1 MQRTRMPKVFG
12 GAIVALGLAAVMATE
27 PVHALDFSLHGY
39 LREYL
44 SINLENKPEP
54 NHHGDNIGGAG
65 SLSMARSVLKL
76 DADLQFDAFYVK
88 AVGRFSRENRT
99 PYLEELEKTAAAG
112 AFPGGHIVRE
122 EYNEDALRE
131 LYVGFDLGSSAHLI
145 LGKQQVVWGESDF
158 FRATDVIN
166 GFDLRWRSNLE
177 RENEET
183 RSPLWLANLTVAVP
197 YTEAQLQFIFRP
209 GWDRSRDV
217 VTQRDLFGSRYSG
230 AGYRGVNSLGAAPYN
245 FHNST
250 GDTDDANYGVRWTHS
265 LFDHALDYSLL
276 YYRGVNREPIINST
290 AIEAST
296 ITAGNP
302 FGSPILPMGEAP
314 ANGISDTIFPKIDTF
329 GLTFT
334 SDISSQALVLRGEI
348 AYVPNQPYNI
358 GTDFN
363 LALPSIIFP
372 PFMNFGPIPLGT
384 VPGLGGIVEKA
395 TLRPMIGFD
404 KTIRW
409 TQDIL
414 KTQRPS
420 LWTVEVFDQWI
431 LNYDRDDDIV
441 EVFGYGASVRQ
452 HQPIFTTTLSLN
464 YAHDHINPSVA
475 LLYDLNFGDAILVP
489 ALEYKFGD
497 HWRFYTEASIFL
509 PAHGVKKS
517 QGEVENDT
525 HILGTG
531 GNGSQLTMRVTYQ
544 F

>member
-1 MQRTRMPKVFG
+1 MKHVWNPVSLVGASVGVITLAVAMSATAADFG
-12 GAIVALGLAAVMATE
+12 
-27 PVHALDFSLHGY
+27 LHGY
-39 LREYL
+39 AREYL

-54 NHHGDNIGGAG
+54 NAHGDAIGGAG
-65 SLSMARSVLKL
+65 MLSMARSVVKL
-76 DADLQFDAFYVK
+76 DADATLGNVYLK

-122 EYNEDALRE
+122 EYNEESLRE
-131 LYVGFDLGSSAHLI
+131 LYAAFDFGSAAHLV
-145 LGKQQVVWGESDF
+145 LGKQQVACGESDF

-183 RSPLWLANLTVAVP
+183 RSPLWMVNLTVSVP

-217 VTQRDLFGSRYSG
+217 ITQRDLFGSRYSG

-245 FHNST
+245 FHNPA

-265 LFDHALDYSLL
+265 LFDHLLDYSLL
-276 YYRGVNREPIINST
+276 YYRGVNREPIINSS

-296 ITAGNP
+296 ITAGTP
-302 FGSPILPMGEAP
+302 FGTPVSPIGEAP
-314 ANGISDTIFPKIDTF
+314 GNGISDIIFPKIETF

-348 AYVPNQPYNI
+348 AYVPNQPYNV
-358 GTDFN
+358 GTNFN
-363 LALPSIIFP
+363 LALPGLFFGGP
-372 PFMNFGPIPLGT
+372 PGSVVPLGN
-384 VPGLGGIVEKA
+384 VPGLGGIVEKT

-431 LNYDRDDDIV
+431 LNYRRSDDIV
-441 EVFGYGASVRQ
+441 EVFGYGASTRE

-464 YAHDHINPSVA
+464 YDHDHINPSIA
-475 LLYDLNFGDAILVP
+475 LLYDLNFGDAIVVP
-489 ALEYKFGD
+489 ALEYRFGD

-509 PAHGVKKS
+509 PAHGVKRNQS
-517 QGEVENDT
+517 EVENDT

-531 GNGSQLTMRVTYQ
+531 GNNSQLTMRVTYQ

>member
-1 MQRTRMPKVFG
+1 MNNR
-12 GAIVALGLAAVMATE
+12 
-27 PVHALDFSLHGY
+27 PVHALIKIGLAIPLCAVLLPVSASAAEFSLHGY
-39 LREYL
+39 AREYV

-54 NHHGDNIGGAG
+54 NADGDDIGGAG
-65 SLSMARSVLKL
+65 AVAMARTVLKL
-76 DADLQFDAFYVK
+76 DADANFGLFYLK

-99 PYLEELEKTAAAG
+99 PFLEELEETAQAG
-112 AFPGGHIVRE
+112 VFPGGDIVRD
-122 EYNEDALRE
+122 EYNEESLRE

-183 RSPLWLANLTVAVP
+183 RSPLWMANLTVAVP

-217 VTQRDLFGSRYSG
+217 ITQRDLFGSRYSG

-245 FHNST
+245 FHNSA

-276 YYRGVNREPIINST
+276 YYRGVNREAIVNST

-296 ITAGNP
+296 ITGSNP
-302 FGSPILPMGEAP
+302 FGSPIAPMGEAP
-314 ANGISDTIFPKIDTF
+314 VNGISEIIFPKIDTF

-334 SDISSQALVLRGEI
+334 SDISSQSLVLRGEV
-348 AYVPNQPYNI
+348 AYVPNQPYNV
-358 GTDFN
+358 GTNFN
-363 LALPSIIFP
+363 LALPGLFFGGP
-372 PFMNFGPIPLGT
+372 PGSAVPLGT
-384 VPGLGGIVEKA
+384 VPGLGGIIEKA

-404 KTIRW
+404 KTVHW

-431 LNYDRDDDIV
+431 VNYDRDDDIV
-441 EVFGYGASVRQ
+441 EVFGYGASARE

-464 YAHDHINPSVA
+464 YAHDHFNPSIA

-489 ALEYKFGD
+489 AFEYKFGD

-509 PAHGVKKS
+509 PAHGVKRN
-517 QGEVENDT
+517 QNEVENDT

-531 GNGSQLTMRVTYQ
+531 GNNSQLLMRVTYL

>member
-1 MQRTRMPKVFG
+1 MKHVWNPVSLVGTSVGVITLAVAMPTMAADFG
-12 GAIVALGLAAVMATE
+12 
-27 PVHALDFSLHGY
+27 LHGY
-39 LREYL
+39 AREYL

-54 NHHGDNIGGAG
+54 NAHGDAIGGAG
-65 SLSMARSVLKL
+65 MLSMARSVVKL
-76 DADLQFDAFYVK
+76 DADATLGNVYLK

-122 EYNEDALRE
+122 EYNEESLRE
-131 LYVGFDLGSSAHLI
+131 LYAAFDFGSAAHLV
-145 LGKQQVVWGESDF
+145 LGKQQVAWGESDF

-183 RSPLWLANLTVAVP
+183 RSPLWMANLTVPVP
-197 YTEAQLQFIFRP
+197 HTEGQLQFIFRP

-245 FHNST
+245 FHNPA

-265 LFDHALDYSLL
+265 LFDHLLDYSLL
-276 YYRGVNREPIINST
+276 YYRGVNREPIINSS

-302 FGSPILPMGEAP
+302 FGTPVSPVGEAP
-314 ANGISDTIFPKIDTF
+314 GNGISDIIFPKIETF

-334 SDISSQALVLRGEI
+334 SDISSHALVLRGEI
-348 AYVPNQPYNI
+348 AYVPNQPYNV
-358 GTDFN
+358 GTNFN
-363 LALPSIIFP
+363 LALPGLFFGGP
-372 PFMNFGPIPLGT
+372 PGSVVPLGN
-384 VPGLGGIVEKA
+384 VPGLGGIAEKA

-431 LNYDRDDDIV
+431 LNYRRSDDIV
-441 EVFGYGASVRQ
+441 EVFAYGASVRE

-464 YAHDHINPSVA
+464 YDHDHINPSVA

-489 ALEYKFGD
+489 ALEYRFGD
-497 HWRFYTEASIFL
+497 HWRVYTEASLFL
-509 PAHGVKKS
+509 PAHGVKRS
-517 QGEVENDT
+517 QNEVENDT

-531 GNGSQLTMRVTYQ
+531 GNNSQLTMRVTYQ